1 MKKELTFREKEQLKK
16 ALLLIEEG
24 LGFARDVLEDYE
36 ERNNFKNNFDELE
49 KLVLELSPSVSEISS
64 EVFFNEEDT
73 DYLEHLT
80 SGDGN
85 HLEKLRE
92 KSFVIN
98 ELSSELNK
106 MTDIE
111 EVNYTLKTI
120 DKVMKERIS
129 ERDKEEINNL
139 LNWSIR
145 QKEIESFKKE
155 MYKKLSSQ

>member
-1 MKKELTFREKEQLKK
+1 MKKELTFREEEQLKK
-16 ALLLIEEG
+16 AVLLIEEG

-49 KLVLELSPSVSEISS
+49 NLVLELSQSVSEISK

-73 DYLEHLT
+73 DYLENLT
-80 SGDGN
+80 SSDSN
-85 HLEKLRE
+85 YLEKLRE

-111 EVNYTLKTI
+111 EVNYTLKAI
-120 DKVMKERIS
+120 DKVMQERIS
-129 ERDKEEINNL
+129 ERDKEEINDL

-145 QKEIESFKKE
+145 QKEIKKIKKE
-155 MYKKLSSQ
+155 MYKKLSQ